1 MNPHTGTA
9 LVGIRR
15 QVTARRVLV
24 AATIGAAA
32 LLGFL
37 STYRLTESP
46 PIWFDEGHIV
56 QIAMNAAG
64 HSPHAL
70 LQVAPGVYESG
81 AFSATTGYTVTF
93 PVAAAFKLF
102 GMDLLVARSVMVI
115 FILLFAVCAWRL
127 MRYETSPPLA
137 AYSLWLIATF
147 APLYGNGKNVLGEV
161 PGLLYLAAFLLLVK
175 RIESRQTSWFDFF
188 GAGLFLG
195 FALVTKPVF
204 FLLIPPVLAVLLFS
218 RGLLTVPKV
227 FAALTACSA
236 AVLLWIWVQ
245 FGGQTVAQTI
255 HQYLN
260 PFAIDTVATIPHNAF
275 LFVSSPQPLYAL
287 MLLGI
292 WVSSVVL
299 RVWRGGRVSRAEY
312 IAVGFACMTYLA
324 FLRINPYYRYFFLGE
339 ILAVAYLPQALFSVW
354 PRKIPKYAAHSFL
367 VLLIMFQA
375 YQCFLSSWVATYYT
389 SQRSTEVAGVMS
401 SISASTSV
409 FAYNVPEIPLFLPV
423 GVPYYQYLFITPA
436 VIIGEEQLSLIA
448 DGVPDIIVIG
458 ENPVPAADLYR
469 YKKTRSFNRYELW
482 QRK

>member
-1 MNPHTGTA
+1 MSPQTSTVFA
-9 LVGIRR
+9 GIRR
-15 QVTARRVLV
+15 HVTARRALF
-24 AATIGAAA
+24 AATVGAAM

-56 QIAMNAAG
+56 QIAMNAAW
-64 HSPHAL
+64 HDPHAL

-81 AFSATTGYTVTF
+81 AFSATTGFTVTF

-102 GMDLLVARSVMVI
+102 GTDILAARSVMVL

-175 RIESRQTSWFDFF
+175 RIESRQTTWFDFF

-195 FALVTKPVF
+195 FALVTKPIF

-227 FAALTACSA
+227 FAALAACSA
-236 AVLLWIWVQ
+236 VVLSWTWIQ

-260 PFAIDTVATIPHNAF
+260 PFAIDTVAAIPHNAF

-287 MLLGI
+287 MLLCL
-292 WVSSVVL
+292 WVSSIVL
-299 RVWRGGRVSRAEY
+299 RVWRGGKVSRAEY

-339 ILAVAYLPQALFSVW
+339 MLAVAYLPQALFSIW
-354 PRKIPKYAAHSFL
+354 PRKIPKYALHSL
-367 VLLIMFQA
+367 LALLITLQA
-375 YQCFLSSWVATYYT
+375 YQCFFSSWVATYYA
-389 SQRSTEVAGVMS
+389 SQRSAEVAEAVG
-401 SISASTSV
+401 SISSSTSV
-409 FAYNVPEIPLFLPV
+409 FVYNVPEIPLFLPA

-436 VIIGEEQLSLIA
+436 VIIGEEQLPLIA
-448 DGVPDIIVIG
+448 GGVPDVVVIG
-458 ENPVPAADLYR
+458 ENPVPGADLSR